1 MKKRFDFFNFYE
13 SRSSWNPK
21 QERGVEIERD
31 HAEFFCGMASVV
43 VVVLV
48 MVVVVVVVV
57 VVRTCGWAEAVAVFA
72 V

>member
-1 MKKRFDFFNFYE
+1 
-13 SRSSWNPK
+13 
-21 QERGVEIERD
+21 
-31 HAEFFCGMASVV
+31 MASVV

-57 VVRTCGWAEAVAVFA
+57 VVRTCGWAEAVAVCA